1 MVRETQPMEN
11 LSYPLN
17 RNLSA
22 AQMVKRIQAFNSVL
36 HAVRFYK
43 NPNADCSIHLLVKDN
58 IGVRDWPSSAGSFA
72 LKNLRLPD
80 AFCIEQLR
88 KNPRIDIFGKTHL
101 TELAGFVTSSVLKR
115 GYSELGGF
123 GRNPYGGCFP
133 CGGSS
138 VGSAVAVSAGFCDAA
153 LGTETRGS
161 IMIPAMYNGVYG
173 FKPTRGSIS
182 RTGIIPL
189 SSSFDAPGVLAR
201 NPELLKEVFLSMTG
215 YDSSDPQ
222 SFDFSFCPK
231 PFIRSRPRLLF
242 LRNSSQVSSALN
254 FFFIRLADLGI
265 SVVELETPQIVFDY
279 KEISSSDIKRDMTK
293 FLEPYGSASEPKS
306 FRELVEKYRSRPES
320 HRYGMERLEDALAM
334 REPKD
339 KELANRNIEK
349 ANDLIESLLLKYDAD
364 YIVSSEYLDWWAIGG
379 GPTIAFPVDLGKTP
393 PGCLMVGTRRNG
405 DLALLSLVKA
415 MLSVWQ

>member
-1 MVRETQPMEN
+1 MEN
-11 LSYPLN
+11 LAYPLN
-17 RNLSA
+17 LRLSA
-22 AQMVKRIQAFNSVL
+22 AQMVKRIQAFNDVL
-36 HAVRFYK
+36 LAVRFYR
-43 NPNADCSIHLLVKDN
+43 NPNADCAIHLLVKDN
-58 IGVRDWPSSAGSFA
+58 IGVRDWPASAGSFA

-88 KNPRIDIFGKTHL
+88 KNPRIDIFGKAHL

-123 GRNPYGGCFP
+123 GRNPYGSRFP

-222 SFDFSFCPK
+222 SFDFSYCPK
-231 PFIRSRPRLLF
+231 PYIRSRPRLLF
-242 LRNSSQVSSALN
+242 LRNSLRVSPALK
-254 FFFIRLADLGI
+254 FFFSRLVEHGI
-265 SVVELETPQIVFDY
+265 SVVELETPQIAFDY
-279 KEISSSDIKRDMTK
+279 KEISSRDIKQDMTK
-293 FLEPYGSASEPKS
+293 FLERYGSASEPKN
-306 FRELVEKYRSRPES
+306 FQELIERYRRRPES
-320 HRYGMERLEDALAM
+320 HRYGMERLDDAFAM
-334 REPKD
+334 PDPKD
-339 KELANRNIEK
+339 DELACRNIKK
-349 ANDLIESLLLKYDAD
+349 ANEFIENLLFKYDAD
-364 YIVSSEYLDWWAIGG
+364 YIISSEYLDWWAIGG
-379 GPTIAFPVDLGKTP
+379 GPTIAFPVDFGKTP

-415 MLSVWQ
+415 MISVRQ